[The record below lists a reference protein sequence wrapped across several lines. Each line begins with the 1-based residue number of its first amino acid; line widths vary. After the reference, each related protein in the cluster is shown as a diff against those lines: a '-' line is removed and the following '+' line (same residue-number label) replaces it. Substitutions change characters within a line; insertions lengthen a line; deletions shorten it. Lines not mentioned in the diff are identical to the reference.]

1 MKLPDWMWLTQNWL
15 KPTYCNWMT
24 KIMNWTN
31 FFKSLYPVKS
41 LVIGLISNLYSKM
54 IKQYYFLSKITVS
67 LVYVQNVTWRTV
79 LIYIKIWQLLFT
91 LSSCQMTRISL
102 FEFNNWFNW
111 EIIQITGSFF
121 FFNIPLLFL
130 KIPPFFQKVPITAQS
145 KKYIVWKN
153 CLYENKHRELR
164 PVWSEW

>member
-1 MKLPDWMWLTQNWL
+1 M
-15 KPTYCNWMT
+15 
-24 KIMNWTN
+24 
-31 FFKSLYPVKS
+31 
-41 LVIGLISNLYSKM
+41 VIGLISNLYSKM

-91 LSSCQMTRISL
+91 LSPCQMTRISL

-145 KKYIVWKN
+145 KKIHCLERLLIWKQAQGVASCVKWMVTDRQMN
-153 CLYENKHRELR
+153 GGVIAFPELR
-164 PVWSEW
+164 SSSAGCN